1 MPEALPN
8 ADPIEG
14 LGFDPE
20 ALAAKYRDER
30 SKRLRED
37 GIHQYREAKEPS
49 NSLQMILTLRGW
61 TGNQ

>member
-8 ADPIEG
+8 ADPVEG

-30 SKRLRED
+30 SKRLRKD
-37 GIHQYREAKEPS
+37 GIHQLS
-49 NSLQMILTLRGW
+49 RGQGSP
-61 TGNQ
+61 TAVCR